1 MLILG
6 DLNIWIDVPD
16 MKSFCETYNL
26 TNLIKQ
32 STCYKNADNPTCID
46 LILTN
51 VPSTFQSTCVTETGL
66 LDFHLMILTKQRT
79 LKRNNEKFE
88 NEKQPSTKENRR
100 NSQALCKTKE

>member
-32 STCYKNADNPTCID
+32 PTRYKNADNPTSID

-51 VPSTFQSTCVTETGL
+51 VSHTFQSTCVTKIWIRKML
-66 LDFHLMILTKQRT
+66 
-79 LKRNNEKFE
+79 
-88 NEKQPSTKENRR
+88 
-100 NSQALCKTKE
+100 

>member
-16 MKSFCETYNL
+16 KKTFCETYNL

-66 LDFHLMILTKQRT
+66 LDFHLMILTK
-79 LKRNNEKFE
+79 
-88 NEKQPSTKENRR
+88 
-100 NSQALCKTKE
+100 

>member
-32 STCYKNADNPTCID
+32 STCYKNLDNPT
-46 LILTN
+46 
-51 VPSTFQSTCVTETGL
+51 V
-66 LDFHLMILTKQRT
+66 H
-79 LKRNNEKFE
+79 
-88 NEKQPSTKENRR
+88 
-100 NSQALCKTKE
+100 